1 MVKKNKVT
9 ETSLEEWLWKSA
21 CTIRG
26 EDDASKYKDYILPL
40 VFFKRLCD
48 VFDDE
53 LDNLSKKFKSRISSY
68 KLIKADRK
76 IVRFFLPFYPK
87 NIEKD
92 TFWSVFRN
100 IKKNVGQEITSLI
113 RLTAKHNDELIGV
126 IDKIDFNSTTSGQRE
141 ISDDALI
148 NLIESLSSKRLGLND
163 VEPDIIGRSYEYLI
177 SKFAEKSGQTAG
189 EFYSPRE
196 VGVLMSKIVDLEE
209 GQEIY
214 DPNCGSAGLLIKC
227 YLELKQNVNKKKFL
241 PLKLYGQENIPSTW
255 RMSKMNVFIHNMDCK
270 VELGDTMGSPSFI
283 EKNSLKKFDVVLA
296 NPMWNQD
303 IDTSYYQNDR
313 YNRFKYGFPTAS
325 NADLGWVQHMIAST
339 KDNGQ
344 IAVILDTGVAT
355 RGSSGDDKSA
365 ELIIR
370 KNILKDDLIKS
381 VILLPENLFYNT
393 ANAGLIILLEKNK
406 KHKNEVMMIDLS
418 KDYKRNRP
426 KNILDTDCYSKV
438 QKALKNWKT
447 EKDFCR
453 VVHQKEIFN
462 DDNNG
467 NILPTRYI
475 ERTYGLN
482 TEKLNE
488 KKYEKQMN
496 IFMREIIRKFY
507 YKKILYSKKKTHKI
521 SEIDTLEVPENWEI
535 KKIREISN
543 FSEETFA
550 EVVNKNE
557 CENLSLTKDDGLIS
571 QESRF
576 KQRLAIENTSS
587 YKILKKG
594 WVAYNPM
601 VIWEG
606 AIHALYDYEIGFVSP
621 AYKIVKFDDWLD
633 YRLIDVILKLP
644 RTLNEYNRLAAGGV
658 NRRRIVSET
667 DFENISIAIPKK
679 DEMKKLVSE
688 LNKLIN
694 NYKKIV

>member
-1 MVKKNKVT
+1 MNNKKDSN
-9 ETSLEEWLWKSA
+9 LEEWLWKSA

-26 EDDASKYKDYILPL
+26 EDEASKYKDYILPL

-53 LDNLSKKFKSRISSY
+53 LDRLAKKFKGRKKSY
-68 KLIKADRK
+68 ELIKVDNK
-76 IVRFFLPFYPK
+76 TVRFFLPFCPN

-92 TFWSVFRN
+92 NFWSVFRN
-100 IKKNVGQEITSLI
+100 LKKNVGEKITSII

-148 NLIESLSSKRLGLND
+148 NLIESLSTKRLGLYD

-196 VGVLMSKIVDLEE
+196 VGVLMSKIVDLKE

-227 YLELKQNVNKKKFL
+227 YLELQETVNKKKFL

-255 RMSKMNVFIHNMDCK
+255 RMSKMNIFIHNMDCK
-270 VELGDTMGSPSFI
+270 VALGDTMGSPNFI
-283 EKNSLKKFDVVLA
+283 EKNGLKKFDVVVA

-303 IDTSYYQNDR
+303 IDMSYYENDR
-313 YNRFKYGFPTAS
+313 FDRFKYGFPTAS

-339 KDNGQ
+339 KDKGQ
-344 IAVILDTGVAT
+344 VAVILDTGVAT
-355 RGSSGDDKSA
+355 RGSSGEDKSA
-365 ELIIR
+365 ELRIR
-370 KNILKDDLIKS
+370 KKILKEDLIKS

-406 KHKNEVMMIDLS
+406 KHKNEIMMIDLGKYYS
-418 KDYKRNRP
+418 RNRP
-426 KNILDTDCYSKV
+426 KNVLDTKCYSKV
-438 QKALKNWKT
+438 QNALKSWKT
-447 EKDFCR
+447 EENFCR
-453 VVHQKEIFN
+453 VVNKKEIFAEE
-462 DDNNG
+462 NNG

-475 ERTYGLN
+475 KKTYGIKINELN
-482 TEKLNE
+482 AKQ
-488 KKYEKQMN
+488 YEKQMN
-496 IFMREIIRKFY
+496 IFMREMVRKFY
-507 YKKILYSKKKTHKI
+507 NNKILLSKSKNVKI
-521 SEIDTLEVPENWEI
+521 SEIDTLEVPNNWEV
-535 KKIREISN
+535 KKIKDISK
-543 FSEETFA
+543 FSDLTYSDIK
-550 EVVNKNE
+550 NKDE

-576 KQRLAIENTSS
+576 NQRLAIIDTSK
-587 YKILKKG
+587 YKILERG
-594 WVAYNPM
+594 WVAFNPM

-606 AIHALYDYEIGFVSP
+606 AIHALYDYKIGYVSP
-621 AYKIVKFDDWLD
+621 AYKIVKFDKWLD
-633 YRLIDVILKLP
+633 YRLVDFILKLP

-658 NRRRIVSET
+658 NRRRIVSEA
-667 DFENISIAIPKK
+667 DFANISLAVPKK
-679 DEMKKLVSE
+679 DEMKRLIIE
-688 LNKLIN
+688 LNNSI
-694 NYKKIV
+694 KKFKQMI